1 MGLGLSLMVDLGYRN
16 APPAEP
22 ITLRLFEG
30 GWNGVACSGRRVCGE
45 AVDVRV
51 GVGEV
56 GEWEG

>member
-45 AVDVRV
+45 AGDVLGR
-51 GVGEV
+51 GG
-56 GEWEG
+56 